1 MRVRCAGAGAALA
14 ELLAKAAQLL
24 LGALEAGGRLAE
36 LLLQL
41 GRLTLQPDV
50 FQCHIVER
58 SEDGIAGGKLNRKD
72 AALRASI
79 ALSFPCFELT

>member
-50 FQCHIVER
+50 SNVTL
-58 SEDGIAGGKLNRKD
+58 SNARKMGS
-72 AALRASI
+72 LVAS
-79 ALSFPCFELT
+79 